1 MVFSKR
7 SIVMVINETANCH
20 FILPSKICQRRFET
34 RAANVWILVKSAKS
48 VWTHSEIISEP

>member
-48 VWTHSEIISEP
+48 V